1 MNIYVGNIAYSL
13 SEADMK
19 QAFEAYGAVD
29 SARII
34 SDHDGRSKGFGFIEM
49 PNADEATKAIE
60 EMNGKELNERRLTV
74 NEARPRQDRN
84 SGGGGGG
91 FRGGNGGGGG
101 GRRY

>member
-13 SEADMK
+13 SEADLK
-19 QAFEAYGAVD
+19 EAFEAYGAVD

-49 PNADEATKAIE
+49 PNADEATNAIE
-60 EMNGKELNERRLTV
+60 EMNGKELNGRRLTV
-74 NEARPRQDRN
+74 NEARPRTDRD
-84 SGGGGGG
+84 SGS
-91 FRGGNGGGGG
+91 RGGNRGG

>member
-19 QAFEAYGAVD
+19 EAFEAYGAVE

-49 PNADEATKAIE
+49 PNADEARNAIE

-74 NEARPRQDRN
+74 NEAKPREER
-84 SGGGGGG
+84 SSGSRGGFGGGN
-91 FRGGNGGGGG
+91 RGG

>member
-19 QAFEAYGAVD
+19 DAFSVYGAVE

-49 PNADEATKAIE
+49 PNADEARNAIE

-74 NEARPRQDRN
+74 NEARPREDRD
-84 SGGGGGG
+84 SGS
-91 FRGGNGGGGG
+91 RGGNRGG